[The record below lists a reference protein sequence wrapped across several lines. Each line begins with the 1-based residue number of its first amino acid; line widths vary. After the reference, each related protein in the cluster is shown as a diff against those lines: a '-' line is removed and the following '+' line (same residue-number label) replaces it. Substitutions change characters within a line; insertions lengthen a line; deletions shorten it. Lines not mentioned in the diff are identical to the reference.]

1 MQNYA
6 VGGHPHI
13 QGQHGGQQNGSESG
27 NLAIAEGSPGLRF
40 VLGKPESLFVVLSVG

>member
-40 VLGKPESLFVVLSVG
+40 VLGKPEGLSVVVSVG